1 MLIISNVILPL
12 NYRILKKVQKQL
24 KKNLLFFNAR
34 GKFFVK
40 FKSILFPIRNFGKTP
55 AREP

>member
-1 MLIISNVILPL
+1 MILPL

-34 GKFFVK
+34 GKFFDK
-40 FKSILFPIRNFGKTP
+40 FKNILFPIRNFGKTP